1 MSKQKAISNKKQ
13 SIITGALISSAGIFI
28 AKFIGLFYAVPF
40 NTLLG
45 NEANVAMYGVAY
57 NIYSY
62 VLNIFTAGFPFAVAT
77 MIAKYTSKGDY
88 QTSLM
93 VRKLAT
99 RVMICFGTFA
109 MLLVIVFSSPLAK
122 MVLPVSDI
130 GTAQA
135 IGYLKP
141 ATQIISSSADVST
154 MRLVLILISFALF
167 FVPVLSATRGFYQ
180 GLKEMEVYALSQV
193 LEQIARVAFLL
204 IMSAVAIYVFNYGHV
219 WSVYFGVISTSVAAV
234 LAFLHLKLYDRKT
247 MPGLKRMAKEQEIQ
261 ANTNHK
267 EIMQELVMIA
277 MPYLFSAIL
286 GYSDTI
292 INTVFLKNGL
302 EAHGNTGQEIV
313 LITGCINYGVLKLMS
328 IPMILA
334 PGFSSAII
342 PHITSALAKRDY
354 KQIRKNI
361 RDCFDIVL
369 YIGVPISFCLFLF
382 ARPLYDILFPPSST
396 ADLEVCADILKWF
409 SIEALFSTINPV
421 VTALMMAVGQRKLC
435 IRFQVIMVTIKFA
448 LSYPMLYYFGYP
460 GVVLSSM
467 AAMGFYLIMGMYSL
481 AHQYQVNW
489 KYTFHKFMIIVLG
502 CTFMFL
508 LAWVCELIGLK
519 GYGQGR
525 LIGIVQLG
533 ISGIIAVGGY
543 VALTGIF
550 QLPQTLFHINMKNIV
565 GKIRRG

>member
-1 MSKQKAISNKKQ
+1 MSKQSSNSNKKQ
-13 SIITGALISSAGIFI
+13 SIITGALISSAGIFV

-62 VLNIFTAGFPFAVAT
+62 LLNIFTAGFPFAVAT

-88 QTSLM
+88 KTSLL
-93 VRKLAT
+93 VRKLST
-99 RVMICFGTFA
+99 MVMICFGAFA
-109 MLLVIVFSSPLAK
+109 MILVILFSSPIAK
-122 MVLPVSDI
+122 LVLPVSDI
-130 GTAQA
+130 GVAQA
-135 IGYLKP
+135 VGYLKP
-141 ATQIISSSADVST
+141 TTQIIASSADLGT

-204 IMSAVAIYVFNYGHV
+204 ILSAVAIYAFHYEHV
-219 WSVYFGVISTSVAAV
+219 WAVYFGVISTSVAAI
-234 LAFLHLKLYDRKT
+234 LAFLHLKFYDRKT
-247 MPGLKRMAKEQEIQ
+247 MPQMKKLARNQEVE
-261 ANTNHK
+261 ANSDHK
-267 EIMQELVMIA
+267 AIMQELVMIA

-342 PHITSALAKRDY
+342 PHITSALAKNDD

-369 YIGVPISFCLFLF
+369 YIGVPISFCLFLY
-382 ARPLYDILFPPSST
+382 AKPLYDILFPPANP
-396 ADLEVCADILKWF
+396 ADLDVCAQILKWF
-409 SIEALFSTINPV
+409 SIEALLSTINPV

-448 LSYPMLYYFGYP
+448 LSYPMLYFFGYS
-460 GVVLSSM
+460 GVVMSSM
-467 AAMGFYLIMGMYSL
+467 VAMGLYLGLGMYSL
-481 AHQYQVNW
+481 AHQYHVNW
-489 KYTFHKFMIIVLG
+489 KYTFHKLLIIILG
-502 CTFMFL
+502 CTGMFL
-508 LAWVCELIGLK
+508 LAWLCELIGLK

-525 LIGIVQLG
+525 MLGMLQLAV
-533 ISGIIAVGGY
+533 SGIIAVIGY

-550 QLPQTLFHINMKNIV
+550 QLPQTLFHLNMNKII
-565 GKIRRG
+565 GKIKRG

>member
-1 MSKQKAISNKKQ
+1 MSNQKAISNRKQ
-13 SIITGALISSAGIFI
+13 SIITGALISSAGIFV

-62 VLNIFTAGFPFAVAT
+62 LLNIFTAGFPFAVAT
-77 MIAKYTSKGDY
+77 MVAKYTSKGDY
-88 QTSLM
+88 RTSLM
-93 VRKLAT
+93 IRKLST
-99 RVMICFGTFA
+99 LVMICFGAFA
-109 MLLVIVFSSPLAK
+109 MLLVILFSSPLAK
-122 MVLPVSDI
+122 LVLPTSDV
-130 GTAQA
+130 GVAQA

-141 ATQIISSSADVST
+141 ATQIVSTSADIST

-204 IMSAVAIYVFNYGHV
+204 ILSAIAIYVFHYGHV
-219 WSVYFGVISTSVAAV
+219 WSVYFGVISTSVAAI
-234 LAFLHLKLYDRKT
+234 LAFLHLKFYDRKT
-247 MPGLKRMAKEQEIQ
+247 MPTMRKMAKEQEIV
-261 ANTNHK
+261 ANTDRK
-267 EIMQELVMIA
+267 AILQELVMIA

-292 INTVFLKNGL
+292 VNTVFLKNGL

-342 PHITSALAKRDY
+342 PHITSALAKQDY

-369 YIGVPISFCLFLF
+369 YIGVPISFCLFIY
-382 ARPLYDILFPPSST
+382 AKPLYDILFPP
-396 ADLEVCADILKWF
+396 ANPGDLEVCAEILKWF

-421 VTALMMAVGQRKLC
+421 ITALMMAVGQRKLC
-435 IRFQVIMVTIKFA
+435 IRFQVIMVSIKFI
-448 LSYPMLYYFGYP
+448 LSYPMLYFFGYS
-460 GVVLSSM
+460 GVVISSM
-467 AAMGFYLIMGMYSL
+467 ISMGFYLIMGMYSL
-481 AHQYQVNW
+481 AHQYHVNW
-489 KYTFHKFMIIVLG
+489 KYTLHKFFIIVLG
-502 CTFMFL
+502 CTVMFL
-508 LAWVCELIGLK
+508 LAWLCELIGLK

-525 LIGIVQLG
+525 MIGIVQLG
-533 ISGIIAVGGY
+533 VSGIIALGGY
-543 VALTGIF
+543 IVLTGIF
-550 QLPQTLFHINMKNIV
+550 QLPQTLFHIDLNRINKKV
-565 GKIRRG
+565 KRG